1 MPYLFTYFTR
11 EDDGGEQIY
20 FSVSEDGLH
29 WQDLSEEPALKWN
42 QGDGGVRDPYIV
54 QHPVTG
60 EYFIMATDL
69 CIKRRN
75 HQWGEAIAHGSR
87 DVVFWRSKDLINW
100 SEPWAVT
107 LAPDGAGC
115 AWAPEAVWDEE
126 RQAFLIF
133 YACFTHD
140 DGESRHRI
148 YACHTADFR
157 SFTPVFKYIEWPEHV
172 IDTTIIREGGM
183 YYRFSASNDIKI
195 DCGPSLLGEFHKVHI
210 PAVESLWG
218 VEGPE
223 CYRLPDGRI
232 CLIADRIREYK
243 GYVPEVIDDAASGRA
258 QVLDDSQFDFGKHL
272 KRHGGVVAISREAY
286 DRLKRR

>member
-29 WQDLSEEPALKWN
+29 WQDLSEDPALTWN

-87 DVVFWRSKDLINW
+87 DVVFWRSKDMINW
-100 SEPWAVT
+100 SEPWSVT

-133 YACFTHD
+133 YA
-140 DGESRHRI
+140 
-148 YACHTADFR
+148 
-157 SFTPVFKYIEWPEHV
+157 
-172 IDTTIIREGGM
+172 
-183 YYRFSASNDIKI
+183 
-195 DCGPSLLGEFHKVHI
+195 
-210 PAVESLWG
+210 
-218 VEGPE
+218 
-223 CYRLPDGRI
+223 
-232 CLIADRIREYK
+232 
-243 GYVPEVIDDAASGRA
+243 
-258 QVLDDSQFDFGKHL
+258 
-272 KRHGGVVAISREAY
+272 
-286 DRLKRR
+286 